1 MIADLAWRLIGLA
14 SAGALLA
21 NAPMAAASAATTVTI
36 QFQRGAICWRY
47 AGSAT
52 TFNGT
57 FKAGQRLDIT
67 STGDSEEGNGR
78 ENWSETISRQIY
90 IALGKDG
97 KLLTPD
103 SSGYFTIPK
112 AGLYQ
117 VSFGPQAVVGAPGT
131 MIVCTI

>member
-1 MIADLAWRLIGLA
+1 LAADRPRVSRRPLGERTDGRR
-14 SAGALLA
+14 
-21 NAPMAAASAATTVTI
+21 
-36 QFQRGAICWRY
+36 QRCDDRHD
-47 AGSAT
+47 SV
-52 TFNGT
+52 
-57 FKAGQRLDIT
+57 